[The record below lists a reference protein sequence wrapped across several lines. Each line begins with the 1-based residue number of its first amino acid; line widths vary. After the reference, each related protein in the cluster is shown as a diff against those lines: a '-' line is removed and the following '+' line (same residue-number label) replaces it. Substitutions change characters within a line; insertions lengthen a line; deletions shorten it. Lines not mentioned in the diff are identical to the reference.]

1 MTFTQNLAAAVA
13 CVGLLSGCISTR
25 SYVDPKLHELNWSA
39 VSAPAQ
45 VHAVALDV
53 EFFRNGERFKRAD
66 KAARGAVERAFE
78 KSGVVNLQPD
88 GTPARIRIKLN
99 NIADLSDAMKKGF
112 GTGLTFGAKGTA
124 VTDGYE
130 ITVSYDHAG
139 KVLEKTYQHALH
151 TTIGNAD
158 PVTPATPMAPVQA
171 FDQVV
176 EDAVIHFLRD
186 AQSEGLLVMRAPP
199 TPGNA

>member
-1 MTFTQNLAAAVA
+1 MTFIRNVATAVV
-13 CVGLLSGCISTR
+13 CVGLLSGCLSTR
-25 SYVDPKLHELNWSA
+25 SYVDPKLHDLNWSA
-39 VSAPAQ
+39 VNAPTQ

-78 KSGVVNLQPD
+78 KSGVVTLQPE
-88 GTPARIRIKLN
+88 GTSARIRIKLN

-130 ITVSYDHAG
+130 ITVSYDSAG
-139 KVLEKTYQHALH
+139 KTLEKTYQHALH

-158 PVTPATPMAPVQA
+158 PVTAATPMAPMQA
-171 FDQVV
+171 FDQIV

-186 AQSEGLLVMRAPP
+186 AQSEGVLVMRTPRA
-199 TPGNA
+199 PGNA